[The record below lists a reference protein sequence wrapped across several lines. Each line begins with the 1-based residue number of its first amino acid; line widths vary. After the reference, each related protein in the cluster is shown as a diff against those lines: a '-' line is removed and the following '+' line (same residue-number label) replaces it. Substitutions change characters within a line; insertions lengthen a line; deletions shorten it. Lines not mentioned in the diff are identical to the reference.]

1 MNAKP
6 IRIEFSQD
14 EDGDGRPG
22 VDTQSLTVY
31 VADAGDGP
39 YLVIET
45 ARWAINDIDEL
56 ADMLGVFQQAA
67 GC

>member
-1 MNAKP
+1 MDAKP

-14 EDGDGRPG
+14 EDSDGRPG

-31 VADAGDGP
+31 VADAGGGP

-45 ARWAINDIDEL
+45 ARWAIDDLDEL
-56 ADMLGVFQQAA
+56 IAMLRMFQQATVA
-67 GC
+67 

>member
-14 EDGDGRPG
+14 EDDDGRPG
-22 VDTQSLTVY
+22 VDTQTLTVY
-31 VADAGDGP
+31 VADAGGGP

-45 ARWAINDIDEL
+45 ARWAIDDIDEL
-56 ADMLGVFQQAA
+56 ADMLRTFQRTAVD
-67 GC
+67 